1 MYGPGVVGA
10 RFDVVVIGCVVSVV
24 IHSAIGSFCVGI
36 T

>member
-10 RFDVVVIGCVVSVV
+10 RFDVVVVGCAVSVV
-24 IHSAIGSFCVGI
+24 IHVVIGSFCVDS